1 MNITFKELINPLT
14 NDLTALDEQVKISED
29 PIPSSGNHSWLIV
42 GKKGTGKSS
51 LLLRS
56 ILSKKSPYCCNKAF
70 DMVFLCSQSAHKDD
84 KFNDLIEGL
93 EEVGHFYETF
103 NEGIL
108 EEILEEITDFN
119 NEYKQDVQEFKFNS
133 LNGKK
138 GYYTRVVGK
147 TKEGKDIIQK
157 IYKERL
163 LPRHLLILDDC
174 ISLLP
179 RSTQNSKISDLYTNH
194 RHYKLSII
202 TTSQIYKR
210 LNTSIRRN
218 SDLLSL
224 FRTENA
230 SEYES
235 IREDWSIDRKKFD
248 AVWDYST
255 DKPNSFLHIVVTG
268 VRPIFFKKFNRII
281 EE

>member
-14 NDLTALDEQVKISED
+14 NDLTAMDEQVKMSED
-29 PIPSSGNHSWLIV
+29 PIPTSGNHSWLICGSK
-42 GKKGTGKSS
+42 GKGKSS

-70 DMVFLCSQSAHKDD
+70 DMVFLCSQSARKDD

-93 EEVGHFYETF
+93 EEEGHFYDTF

-119 NEYKQDVQEFKFNS
+119 NQYKRDVEEFKMNQS
-133 LNGKK
+133 NGKK
-138 GYYTRVVGK
+138 GYYSRIVGK

-163 LPRHLLILDDC
+163 LPRHLLNLDDC
-174 ISLLP
+174 INLLP

-202 TTSQIYKR
+202 TTTQVYKK
-210 LNTSIRRN
+210 LNTTIRRN

-224 FRTENA
+224 FRTENF

-235 IREDWSIDRKKFD
+235 IRDDWSFDKKRFD
-248 AVWDYST
+248 SIWDFAT

-268 VRPIFFKKFNRII
+268 VRPVFFKKFNKII

>member
-1 MNITFKELINPLT
+1 
-14 NDLTALDEQVKISED
+14 
-29 PIPSSGNHSWLIV
+29 
-42 GKKGTGKSS
+42 
-51 LLLRS
+51 
-56 ILSKKSPYCCNKAF
+56 
-70 DMVFLCSQSAHKDD
+70 LCSQSAHKDD
-84 KFNDLIEGL
+84 KFNDLVEGL
-93 EEVGHFYETF
+93 EEVGHFYDTF

-108 EEILEEITDFN
+108 EEILQEITDFN
-119 NEYKQDVQEFKFNS
+119 NQYKQDVEEFKFNS
-133 LNGKK
+133 LNSKK

-147 TKEGKDIIQK
+147 TKEGKDIIDK

-174 ISLLP
+174 INLLP

-202 TTSQIYKR
+202 TTSQCYKK
-210 LNTSIRRN
+210 LNTTIRRN
-218 SDLLSL
+218 SDMLSL
-224 FRTENA
+224 FRTENF

-248 AVWDYST
+248 AVWEFAT

-268 VRPIFFKKFNRII
+268 VRPVFFKKFNKIVM
-281 EE
+281 ESQQ